1 MGANS
6 RQIYREVILPAS
18 LPELVSGLKQGWS
31 FAWRALMSGEVMT
44 TCIGLGQTLIEGRNL
59 ADINQVMLVMIVIV
73 LIGILIDQIVFR
85 KLERYIYQKRGL

>member
-1 MGANS
+1 
-6 RQIYREVILPAS
+6 
-18 LPELVSGLKQGWS
+18 
-31 FAWRALMSGEVMT
+31 MT